1 MKTIALRPFLAA
13 KFFLF
18 CCAALLLLAGCDGG
32 IRGNGRITTE
42 NRPIPDF
49 TSVEANGALRVEWS
63 PGGPALAVT
72 TDENLQQH
80 IDTRVAG
87 NKLIIK
93 SHGVLV
99 PTQKLRVRITSS
111 ALSAAALYGAVQ
123 FQAVKLNDQNFYLDA
138 TGATRT
144 TLSGTA
150 GVLGASMTGASR
162 LDAEDLQT
170 RTSELSISGAG
181 RAEVFASEKLLAAI
195 SGAGKVLYAGNPKTV
210 EKRITGAG
218 KISAKD

>member
-1 MKTIALRPFLAA
+1 MTD
-13 KFFLF
+13 
-18 CCAALLLLAGCDGG
+18 AG
-32 IRGNGRITTE
+32 RSSA
-42 NRPIPDF
+42 
-49 TSVEANGALRVEWS
+49 TSRS
-63 PGGPALAVT
+63 
-72 TDENLQQH
+72 
-80 IDTRVAG
+80 VAG
-87 NKLIIK
+87 AD
-93 SHGVLV
+93 
-99 PTQKLRVRITSS
+99 TSS
-111 ALSAAALYGAVQ
+111 ALNAAALYGAVQ

-150 GVLGASMTGASR
+150 GSLSASMTGASR

-181 RAEVFASEKLLAAI
+181 RAEVFASEKLRAAI